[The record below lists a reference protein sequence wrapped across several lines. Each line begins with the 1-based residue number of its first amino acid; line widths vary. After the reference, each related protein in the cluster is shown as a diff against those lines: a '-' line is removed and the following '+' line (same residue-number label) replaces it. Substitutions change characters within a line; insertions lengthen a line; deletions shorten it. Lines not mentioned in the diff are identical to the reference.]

1 MNRNFYNEGNT
12 QSETETMN
20 DVENDIITKQH
31 VTPLSNDEKNS
42 MQNDTVDNQNYINN
56 SKMMEIEEIGQSE
69 K

>member
-1 MNRNFYNEGNT
+1 
-12 QSETETMN
+12 MN
-20 DVENDIITKQH
+20 DVENGIITKQH